1 VDTDD
6 VSEDVD
12 EQVEEKEQKQEKQE
26 QTNQRIDNQKAYL
39 NEVIETQEHW
49 QNTFTKK
56 DLDNDSTLKYM
67 NEQIQKDYDQNKK
80 DLANVQKDI
89 DNESKNM
96 PVIPMG
102 ENTHQAKFNDY
113 GFNDTDSKGN
123 KIATVKLTS
132 RIQKMVDD
140 ETGIYGSAGTSA
152 SLQLDSIRS
161 AWNALPDDQRVLVK
175 DFKINVL
182 SASDMNSSE
191 YDAGSVDMKGL
202 LKMTINPYDVDFKG
216 KFNTLHH
223 EIGHK
228 QYSKLK
234 QNSPDKIKK
243 FNKAVNDAQKSG
255 SLNEYVGS
263 YRESGKQEHKR
274 NATKLRKLETEWKAS
289 SPSQRK
295 QYQEWHDEE
304 HRVLTHNVNINET
317 IYEDETHSA
326 LAQLVT
332 GTNTSEV
339 NPKLK
344 SKDMKNL
351 FNAYKDLHG
360 L

>member
-1 VDTDD
+1 MDTDD

-12 EQVEEKEQKQEKQE
+12 EQVEEKEQKEEKQE

-49 QNTFTKK
+49 QNSFTKK

-67 NEQIQKDYDQNKK
+67 NEQIQKDYEQNKK
-80 DLANVQKDI
+80 DLANVQKNVDK
-89 DNESKNM
+89 ESKNM

-102 ENTHQAKFNDY
+102 ENTHQAKFNDH

-123 KIATVKLTS
+123 KIAKVKLSPTTK
-132 RIQKMVDD
+132 KMIDD

-161 AWNALPDDQRVLVK
+161 AWNALPDDQRELVK
-175 DFKINVL
+175 DISINTL
-182 SASDMNSSE
+182 SISQASSAQ
-191 YDAGSVDMKGL
+191 YDAGSVDSKGVL
-202 LKMTINPYDVDFKG
+202 RMTINPYDVEFKTH
-216 KFNTLHH
+216 FNTLHH

-234 QNSPDKIKK
+234 QDSPDKIKK

-263 YRESGKQEHKR
+263 YRESGK
-274 NATKLRKLETEWKAS
+274 
-289 SPSQRK
+289 
-295 QYQEWHDEE
+295 
-304 HRVLTHNVNINET
+304 
-317 IYEDETHSA
+317 
-326 LAQLVT
+326 
-332 GTNTSEV
+332 
-339 NPKLK
+339 
-344 SKDMKNL
+344 
-351 FNAYKDLHG
+351 
-360 L
+360 